1 MIDLHCHILPNL
13 DDGPTSLAM
22 ALEMARVALA
32 DGITTI
38 AATPHGRT
46 SRSVSW
52 VYSVD
57 LVQQRLTMLCAAL
70 AEADLPLT
78 IVPGTEI
85 FYESDVPERIKV
97 GELLPY
103 GNSRTILLEFGN
115 DILVTMLEQAVFAV
129 QLAGYRVLIAHP
141 ERIKV
146 VQDNPNVLIPLIERG
161 ALLQLTADA
170 LTGSQGKR
178 IQRLAETMVSH
189 ALVQVVASDAH
200 GPHVHR
206 MPLLAEAQRL
216 AANLIGDAAATALV
230 HDTPAAILADHPIDC
245 RLPKPVHSRWKFW

>member
-13 DDGPTSLAM
+13 DDGPTSLDM
-22 ALEMARVALA
+22 ALEMVRVALA
-32 DGITTI
+32 DGITIT

-57 LVQQRLTMLCAAL
+57 LVQQRIATLRDAL

-85 FYESDVPERIKV
+85 FYESDVPERIKA
-97 GELLPY
+97 GELLTY

-115 DILVTMLEQAVFAV
+115 DILVTILEQAVFAV

-178 IQRLAETMVSH
+178 IQRLAETLVSH
-189 ALVQVVASDAH
+189 ALVQVMASDAH
-200 GPHVHR
+200 GPHVRR
-206 MPLLAEAQRL
+206 MPLLAEARRQ
-216 AANLIGDAAATALV
+216 AANLIGDAAATAMV
-230 HDTPAAILADHPIDC
+230 HDTPIAILADLPID
-245 RLPKPVHSRWKFW
+245 PPSPEPIQSRWKFW

>member
-13 DDGPTSLAM
+13 DDGPTSLEM
-22 ALEMARVALA
+22 ALEMVRVALA
-32 DGITTI
+32 DGITTT

-57 LVQQRLTMLCAAL
+57 LVQQRIAALRDAL

-85 FYESDVPERIKV
+85 FYESDVPERIRFGK
-97 GELLPY
+97 LLTY
-103 GNSRTILLEFGN
+103 GHSRTILIEFGN
-115 DILVTMLEQAVFAV
+115 DILVTMLEQAVFAI
-129 QLAGYRVLIAHP
+129 QLAGYRVLVAHP

-178 IQRLAETMVSH
+178 IQHLAETLVSH
-189 ALVQVVASDAH
+189 ALVQVIASDAH
-200 GPHVHR
+200 GPHVRR
-206 MPLLAEAQRL
+206 MPLMAEARRQ

-230 HDTPAAILADHPIDC
+230 HDTPAAILADLPIDPPSPE
-245 RLPKPVHSRWKFW
+245 RVQSRWKFW